1 MRFQDGHV
9 LLQPTTATFTLTSIT
24 GLNWLIGQ
32 TVAVTKYKSSDASF
46 VYETAVVDANGAIGA
61 VTPITTNGFSEI
73 TIGVN
78 SNADVGSLPP
88 EGGSPFGNSQGQQKK
103 LIYLDVRFL
112 DTMNVS
118 YGPNSSSLVSKT
130 LTPATG
136 VWFSKTERLVP
147 NNGWDVES
155 KYYIRQSEPYPLNIL
170 MVVAKLET
178 NE

>member
-1 MRFQDGHV
+1 M
-9 LLQPTTATFTLTSIT
+9 IT

-32 TVAVTKYKSSDASF
+32 AVT
-46 VYETAVVDANGAIGA
+46 VTADGTRLTGTYTVNPSG
-61 VTPITTNGFSEI
+61 EI
-73 TIGVN
+73 TLAANTYDVIFIGVN
-78 SNADVGSLPP
+78 GNADVGSLPP
-88 EGGSPFGNSQGQQKK
+88 EGGSPFGNSQGQQKR
-103 LIYLDVRFL
+103 LVSLDVRFL

-118 YGPNSSSLVSKT
+118 FGPSSSSLVSKT
-130 LTPATG
+130 LTPASG
-136 VWFSKTERLVP
+136 IWFSKTERLIP